1 MAVRELVSY
10 YVAIEEYYME
20 HAVGKAIEIR
30 EASQGG
36 LTTSLVDDA
45 FFVLQK
51 VRRGHQNQDLKPDTT
66 CWCYLCDI
74 LAVPVLINQNLAM
87 GYKTGTNCLTKFS
100 APSVRKCQSSL
111 PVEAALE
118 LVGPITS

>member
-20 HAVGKAIEIR
+20 HAVGKAVQIR
-30 EASQGG
+30 EASPGG

-51 VRRGHQNQDLKPDTT
+51 ARSEPEGVSMVEEHGL
-66 CWCYLCDI
+66 
-74 LAVPVLINQNLAM
+74 
-87 GYKTGTNCLTKFS
+87 GYN
-100 APSVRKCQSSL
+100 
-111 PVEAALE
+111 
-118 LVGPITS
+118 